1 MIITV
6 VVFIAYTILLRGV
19 KIVGTQ
25 QAKSG
30 SYTYELKLMPF
41 GMGNMSAS
49 RGKKIQESETIH
61 WEYDDTT

>member
-1 MIITV
+1 
-6 VVFIAYTILLRGV
+6 
-19 KIVGTQ
+19 
-25 QAKSG
+25 
-30 SYTYELKLMPF
+30 MPF